1 MGNCISP
8 ILTGKN
14 SPSADVQTERRA
26 AIQTVVRKIRI
37 ENRIVTIRE
46 IEKEG
51 SGLAA
56 VSGHAS
62 CQRTIRANSPPK
74 IIMIKPY

>member
-56 VSGHAS
+56 PAELP
-62 CQRTIRANSPPK
+62 QYMERRRAATP
-74 IIMIKPY
+74 